1 MPHGLSETEY
11 EIMELL
17 WKSDH
22 PLYFYEIMDYF
33 EKNGKKWQKQTLH
46 THLSRLIAKGIL
58 TNKKQGNKNIYYP
71 KTTIDKLI
79 QAKFINFLNDSFN
92 GSLNKFISSITGN
105 KKLYSKED
113 WKELKDFLNSEEDY

>member
-33 EKNGKKWQKQTLH
+33 EKMVKNGK
-46 THLSRLIAKGIL
+46 S
-58 TNKKQGNKNIYYP
+58 
-71 KTTIDKLI
+71 
-79 QAKFINFLNDSFN
+79 
-92 GSLNKFISSITGN
+92 
-105 KKLYSKED
+105 KLYIHI
-113 WKELKDFLNSEEDY
+113 YHV